1 MLRAFCRFAFAPAWN
16 TAMPAP
22 QPDTP
27 SDTANAF
34 NTFPLNAPAL
44 AAQRS
49 KWSLRFELLRV
60 WPPYGWM
67 VLIWPTLAALWLAA
81 RGWPGVHLFAV
92 FALGSVLMHGAG
104 CCVNDVA
111 DRDFDRCVKRT
122 IARPVTSGQLSV
134 CDALATGAA
143 VSIFCFCMA
152 LTTNWL
158 LVIWSVPALL
168 ITIAYP
174 FSKRFF
180 AMPQA
185 VLGAAFG
192 FGIPMAFAAVHGSV
206 PIEALWLYLGK
217 IALVLGYDTEYAM
230 VDREDDL
237 KIGLKTTAIT
247 LGRFDV
253 AGIMAFFCTYW
264 LVWLAVIARH
274 MAAHPPAHPW
284 TVYLGF
290 AAAAAQIVWHY
301 FLIRTRTRAGCFK
314 AFCRSPGISFAVFAG
329 LVLAY
334 V

>member
-1 MLRAFCRFAFAPAWN
+1 MSAMLPDAPNA
-16 TAMPAP
+16 
-22 QPDTP
+22 
-27 SDTANAF
+27 SDTAHAFNAF
-34 NTFPLNAPAL
+34 PLDAPSL
-44 AAQRS
+44 AERRS
-49 KWSLRFELLRV
+49 KWSLRFELLRM

-67 VLIWPTLAALWLAA
+67 VLIWPTLGALWLAA
-81 RGWPGVHLFAV
+81 CGWPGWHLLAI
-92 FALGSVLMHGAG
+92 FALGSILMHGAG
-104 CCVNDVA
+104 CCINDVA
-111 DRDFDRCVKRT
+111 DRDFDRRVKRT

-143 VSIFCFCMA
+143 VSLFCFCMV

-158 LVIWSVPALL
+158 VVAWSVPALL
-168 ITIAYP
+168 VTLAYP

-192 FGIPMAFAAVHGSV
+192 FGIPMSFAAVHGTV

-253 AGIMAFFCTYW
+253 AGIITFFCIYW
-264 LVWLAVIARH
+264 LVWLWVIVRH
-274 MAAHPPAHPW
+274 MAMHPPTSVLAI
-284 TVYLGF
+284 YLGF

-301 FLIRTRTRAGCFK
+301 FLIRGRTRAGCFK

-329 LVLAY
+329 LALAY
-334 V
+334 L